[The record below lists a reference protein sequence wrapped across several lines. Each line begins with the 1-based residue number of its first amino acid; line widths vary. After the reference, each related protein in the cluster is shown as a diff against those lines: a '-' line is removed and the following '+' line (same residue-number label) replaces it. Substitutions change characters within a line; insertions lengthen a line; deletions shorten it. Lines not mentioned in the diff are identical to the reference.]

1 MCENKK
7 IKKEMGRRK
16 KKKNK
21 AKAEEKGRIF
31 SHKKFGKQ
39 SMGKGKVVMTTEIFS
54 LKKSIIHIQNEKNL
68 LKRLLIAEDDY
79 CEASKDFRMKFL
91 ILLAQA
97 HEEFRVTELQALA
110 GIYDISLDLSNYTP
124 EVC

>member
-1 MCENKK
+1 MK
-7 IKKEMGRRK
+7 IKGQERDGKEKEKEKQSKSRRK
-16 KKKNK
+16 RKDF
-21 AKAEEKGRIF
+21 F
-31 SHKKFGKQ
+31 SQKFGKQ

-110 GIYDISLDLSNYTP
+110 GIYNISLDLSNYTP